1 MLVQGDAGASV
12 NHTVG
17 DGVWVEDNY
26 VPWGGKLCLTPA
38 DATTYQ
44 VCTAT
49 PPTRCTADEQL
60 VYGGSVWW

>member
-1 MLVQGDAGASV
+1 VLVQGDAGASV

-44 VCTAT
+44 VCTA
-49 PPTRCTADEQL
+49 DEQL